1 MPRISER
8 GTLSGG
14 RSLWNVNRFSDMIWG
29 FFNIVYFY
37 FKSLIDP
44 LMSTGGDSRS
54 GSRSSNSRGPPRPPG
69 RGNFRTFSD
78 AFGGSDSIPPPPP
91 GG

>member
-8 GTLSGG
+8 GTLSSGTTIW
-14 RSLWNVNRFSDMIWG
+14 SVNRLSDMIWG
-29 FFNIVYFY
+29 FINIVVFY

-44 LMSTGGDSRS
+44 LVNQGKDSRNGARS
-54 GSRSSNSRGPPRPPG
+54 GSGRGPPRPPG